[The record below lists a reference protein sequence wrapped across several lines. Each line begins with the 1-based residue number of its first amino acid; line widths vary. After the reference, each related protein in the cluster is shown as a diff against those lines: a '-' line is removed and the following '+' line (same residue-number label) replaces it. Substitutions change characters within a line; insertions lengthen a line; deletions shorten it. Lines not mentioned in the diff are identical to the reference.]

1 MKKIALMSIIACLG
15 LFAVSCKNQPKEEP
29 ATPQEAVEQTID
41 AAVEVS
47 QDAAAT
53 VKDALEQAGEAVQDA
68 VETVKEK

>member
-29 ATPQEAVEQTID
+29 AAPQDAVEEVVDTV
-41 AAVEVS
+41 VEVS
-47 QDAAAT
+47 DEAAAT

-68 VETVKEK
+68 VEAVKE